1 MTNGGASL
9 ETWHLSITAI
19 EKRMSFMVT
28 MLKQVIPCLQRLH
41 KFGYSHGDMKP
52 ENICARPSIYG
63 TFKFTL
69 IDLGMCS
76 KILHSESDKSKMYF
90 RGNYVYCSAIQISNC
105 RASAFDDLYS
115 LACVAYTFIFGKLPW
130 LMRARQV
137 AEDDPQ
143 YNIYETSIFSKF
155 RVKYEDEFDA
165 ELVASSGMLS
175 PLF

>member
-76 KILHSESDKSKMYF
+76 KFLHSGSDKSKKYF
-90 RGNYVYCSAIQISNC
+90 RGNYVYCSAIQISNF

-115 LACVAYTFIFGKLPW
+115 LTCVAYMFIFGKLPW
-130 LMRARQV
+130 LERAKQIHL
-137 AEDDPQ
+137 EDPQ
-143 YNIYETSIFSKF
+143 TDIYARTTF
-155 RVKYEDEFDA
+155 
-165 ELVASSGMLS
+165 
-175 PLF
+175 